1 MYPNRALSSGHCKGS
16 FLYVYDNSFHFF
28 SLKYMEKHT
37 RLLES
42 LRRIYCVDKIN
53 GKERKLDIAKHANE
67 IQQIWKVSVLL
78 VSRNVHPKYVHVMQ
92 S

>member
-1 MYPNRALSSGHCKGS
+1 MYLNRALSSGHCRVRS
-16 FLYVYDNSFHFF
+16 FMFTIIVFIFF
-28 SLKYMEKHT
+28 PLKYMEKHT

-42 LRRIYCVDKIN
+42 LRRIYCVEKIN

-67 IQQIWKVSVLL
+67 IQQIWKVSVLV
-78 VSRNVHPKYVHVMQ
+78 VSRNVHPKYLHEMQ